1 MSDDMHAVPQ
11 RDDRRVAELLRRG
24 GDLGA
29 PPPARIWEAIAAEVD
44 RERVAT
50 AAPRPVTAD
59 PEHAAGTRRAG
70 SRRSRTSWGLLAAA
84 AAGALV
90 TWLGL
95 GLVDRTPDG
104 DLVASGQLSAL
115 AEGAPSG
122 SAEVIEV
129 DGRQRLHVE
138 LSGDADPGDG
148 YIEVWL
154 LRPDVSGMITV
165 GVLDGQSGD
174 FVLPEGVDLGTF
186 PVVDLS
192 REHLD
197 GDPAHG
203 GDSIVRGEIV
213 RGELG

>member
-1 MSDDMHAVPQ
+1 MSDDVHAVPR
-11 RDDRRVAELLRRG
+11 RDDERVAELLRRG
-24 GDLGA
+24 GDLAA

-44 RERVAT
+44 QEGVAT
-50 AAPRPVTAD
+50 TAPRPVTAVD
-59 PEHAAGTRRAG
+59 SEHAAGTRRAG
-70 SRRSRTSWGLLAAA
+70 SRRGRTSWRLLAAA

-95 GLVDRTPDG
+95 GLTDRAPEG
-104 DLVASGQLSAL
+104 DLLASGQLSAL

-122 SAEVIEV
+122 SAEVVEV

-138 LSGDADPGDG
+138 LSEHADAGDG

-174 FVLPEGVDLGTF
+174 FVLPEGVDLGAF

-203 GDSIVRGEIV
+203 GDSIVRGE
-213 RGELG
+213 LG